1 MRRVFIL
8 GVKTRL
14 SLSQAQALFPNRDIT
29 SLEATKRGVIDT
41 TYRVYTNSQNYI
53 LKKYERAS
61 SLQIEEEQDLLNKLS
76 QSSLNVPK
84 PIESVNEWHLFSL
97 LAGEI
102 PHKISLQQLRSI
114 GNFLGRFHW
123 KLRHHPSSFRPF
135 TQQEYRTTLA
145 QLRKKKLLY
154 SKRLSALNDFPQE
167 IDGIIHGDLFCDN
180 SKFDGAILAVF
191 DFIEA
196 GSGSFTFDLG
206 VVAMSWVAKKRLST
220 LQLQILLQAY
230 NQQVKKKIVL
240 DDLYTM
246 IHYAALVY
254 SLKRFMNPDSTLD
267 YKEML
272 AVDKKIEHF
281 KKNSSFKR

>member
-8 GVKTRL
+8 GVKTQL
-14 SLSQAQALFPNRDIT
+14 SLSQAQALFPNRGIT
-29 SLEATKRGVIDT
+29 SLEATTRGVIDT

-61 SLQIEEEQDLLNKLS
+61 LLQVDEEQVLLLKLS

-84 PIESVNEWHLFSL
+84 PIESVDEWHLFSL
-97 LAGEI
+97 LEGEI

-114 GNFLGRFHW
+114 GKFLGRFHW

-135 TQQEYRTTLA
+135 SQQEYRHTLA
-145 QLRKKKLLY
+145 QLRKNKLLY
-154 SKRLSALNDFPQE
+154 SKRLSSLKNFPKE

-196 GSGSFTFDLG
+196 GNGSFAFDLG
-206 VVAMSWVAKKRLST
+206 VVAMSWVARKRLSS
-220 LQLQILLQAY
+220 LQLKLLLQAY
-230 NQQVKKKIVL
+230 NQQIKKKISL
-240 DDLYTM
+240 DELYTM
-246 IHYAALVY
+246 MHYAALVY
-254 SLKRFMNPDSTLD
+254 SLKRFMNPNSTLD

-272 AVDKKIEHF
+272 AIDKKIGHF
-281 KKNSSFKR
+281 KKDSSFKR